1 MTRAREV
8 ADIVLLAVSFVL
20 IGYGLF
26 IPAKA
31 VVAQVLL
38 ERAWMVAPKDGKAPK
53 PWPWADTNPIA
64 RIKVD
69 DLDVSEII
77 LAGAHGRSLPFG
89 PGHVDGTSE
98 PGRPGHSVVAAHR
111 DTHFSFLKN
120 IKIGMAISVE
130 LPGGQSSNYV
140 VVDMRVLDARSE
152 TIVINHATNTLS
164 LVTCY
169 PFKDW
174 NPGGPMRYVVTAIGV

>member
-53 PWPWADTNPIA
+53 PWPWADTNLIA
-64 RIKVD
+64 RIKMD
-69 DLDVSEII
+69 DLYVS
-77 LAGAHGRSLPFG
+77 
-89 PGHVDGTSE
+89 
-98 PGRPGHSVVAAHR
+98 
-111 DTHFSFLKN
+111 
-120 IKIGMAISVE
+120 
-130 LPGGQSSNYV
+130 
-140 VVDMRVLDARSE
+140 
-152 TIVINHATNTLS
+152 
-164 LVTCY
+164 
-169 PFKDW
+169 
-174 NPGGPMRYVVTAIGV
+174 